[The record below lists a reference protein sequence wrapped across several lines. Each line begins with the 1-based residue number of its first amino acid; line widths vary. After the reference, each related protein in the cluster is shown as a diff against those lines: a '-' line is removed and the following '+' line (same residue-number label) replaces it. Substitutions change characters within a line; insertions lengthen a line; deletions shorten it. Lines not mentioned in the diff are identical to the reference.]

1 MVELR
6 GYAHEIQDLIGMKS
20 PSGKNSADEIDEDQW
35 LNVIIKGLNE
45 MCIRCAK
52 ELEKE
57 TGTYPKNT
65 PEYTKGQPL
74 EKAPPTRLL
83 SLSLI
88 LSYWLGWVN
97 NEKNMDADLPYQPFK
112 AWTRIHEA
120 YMAGRQLSDKH
131 QTL

>member
-6 GYAHEIQDLIGMKS
+6 KFAHELEDVIGKRA
-20 PSGKNSADEIDEDQW
+20 PSGKSSADEINEEFWFDLVISK
-35 LNVIIKGLNE
+35 LNTMSME
-45 MCIRCAK
+45 CAR

-57 TGTYPKNT
+57 TGTYPKYT
-65 PEYTKGQPL
+65 SEYLKGQPL

-97 NEKNMDADLPYQPFK
+97 NEKCMDALEPQPFR
-112 AWTRIHEA
+112 AWTRIQEA
-120 YMAGRQLSDKH
+120 YMAGRLLSNSD
-131 QTL
+131 QVP